1 MKKCIITGGCG
12 FIGSHLAEKLI
23 QLGYKVI
30 IFDNLS
36 NGNLRNIEKIK
47 NKITFVKCD
56 ISNIGKNSK
65 YFKNVSIVF
74 HLAALADIVPSIQKP
89 EEYFN
94 SNVKGTLNILQLSRK
109 FKIKKFVYA
118 ASSSCYG
125 IPKKYP
131 TSENEKINPIYP
143 YAVTKKMGEDLVL
156 KWADIYKLNVTS
168 LRFFNIYGV
177 RSRTSGTYG
186 AMFGVFLAQKIN
198 NSPLTIVGDGKQK
211 RDFLNVKDAVN
222 AIIKSSKLKKNKL
235 ILNIG
240 SGKCYSVN
248 YIASLICDK
257 ERVKLP
263 KRPGEPDITWSN
275 ISKAKK
281 ILNWSPSVKIED
293 GIKELINNI
302 NYWKNAPIWNKKTI
316 RKATKDWFKYLS

>member
-1 MKKCIITGGCG
+1 M
-12 FIGSHLAEKLI
+12 
-23 QLGYKVI
+23 GYKVI

-36 NGNLRNIEKIK
+36 NGNLKNIKKIK
-47 NKITFVKCD
+47 KKITFVKCD
-56 ISNIGKNSK
+56 ISKIRNNSK
-65 YFKNVSIVF
+65 YFKNVSTVF

-94 SNVKGTLNILQLSRK
+94 SNVKGTLNVLQLSRK
-109 FKIKKFVYA
+109 FKIKKFIYA

-131 TSENEKINPIYP
+131 TSESEKLNPIYP
-143 YAVTKKMGEDLVL
+143 YAVTKKMGEDLAL

-168 LRFFNIYGV
+168 LRFFNIYGL

-211 RDFLNVKDAVN
+211 RDFLNIKDAVE

-240 SGKCYSVN
+240 SGKCYSIN
-248 YIASLICDK
+248 YIANLICNK
-257 ERVKLP
+257 NKVWLP

-281 ILNWSPSVKIED
+281 ILNWSPSIKIED
-293 GIKELINNI
+293 GVKELINNI
-302 NYWKNAPIWNKKTI
+302 NYWKNAPIWNKKKIKETT
-316 RKATKDWFKYLS
+316 RDWFKYLS